1 VVSKIFTIFAA
12 QFTEFGFTG
21 LTTRRIADTHKQKVI
36 VSMHSAMKKSM
47 PLIRPPEE
55 NKTISNFLEHCHRRR
70 YPSKS
75 LIIYAGD
82 KPDVLYYIVEGS
94 VTVLIEDESGHEI
107 VLAYLNAGDFFGEM
121 GLFGEQQNRSA
132 FVRAR
137 SQCEL
142 AEISYARF
150 RQLAESDTK
159 ILFEL
164 AAQMALRLRKT
175 SQKVGDLAFMDVTG
189 RVARTLIDLCKEP
202 DAMTHPDGM
211 QIRITRQELGRIVG
225 CSREMV
231 GRVLK
236 ALEDQELISASGK
249 TIVVFNTR

>member
-1 VVSKIFTIFAA
+1 MANIP
-12 QFTEFGFTG
+12 
-21 LTTRRIADTHKQKVI
+21 
-36 VSMHSAMKKSM
+36 
-47 PLIRPPEE
+47 PLIPPP
-55 NKTISNFLEHCHRRR
+55 TIERFLEHCHRRQ
-70 YPSKS
+70 YPTKS

-82 KPDVLYYIVEGS
+82 KSDVLYYIVEGS
-94 VTVLIEDESGHEI
+94 VTVLIEDENGREI

-121 GLFGEQQNRSA
+121 GLFGEAANRSA

-137 SQCEL
+137 TKCEL
-142 AEISYARF
+142 AEISYGRF
-150 RQLAESDTK
+150 RQLSEKDPD

-164 AAQMALRLRKT
+164 ASQMALRLRKT
-175 SQKVGDLAFMDVTG
+175 SQKVGNLAFMDVTG
-189 RVARTLIDLCKEP
+189 RVARTLMDLSKEP

-236 ALEDQELISASGK
+236 NLEEQNLLTARGK
-249 TIVVFNTR
+249 TIVVFNAR

>member
-1 VVSKIFTIFAA
+1 M
-12 QFTEFGFTG
+12 QN
-21 LTTRRIADTHKQKVI
+21 
-36 VSMHSAMKKSM
+36 AMKQSF
-47 PLIRPPEE
+47 PIARPPEE
-55 NKTISNFLEHCHRRR
+55 NKTIGHFLEHCHRRR
-70 YPSKS
+70 YPAKS

-121 GLFGEQQNRSA
+121 GLFGQEANRSA

-137 SQCEL
+137 TQCEL
-142 AEISYARF
+142 AEISYSRF
-150 RQLAESDTK
+150 RQLAESDPK

-164 AAQMALRLRKT
+164 ASQMALRLRKT

-236 ALEDQELISASGK
+236 ALEEQNLISASGK
-249 TIVVFNTR
+249 TIVVYGTR

>member
-1 VVSKIFTIFAA
+1 VTQVARNNRLGSIK
-12 QFTEFGFTG
+12 
-21 LTTRRIADTHKQKVI
+21 
-36 VSMHSAMKKSM
+36 
-47 PLIRPPEE
+47 PPEE
-55 NKTISNFLEHCHRRR
+55 NKTITHFLEHCHRRR
-70 YPSKS
+70 YPGKS

-82 KPDVLYYIVEGS
+82 TPDVLYYIVDGS

-121 GLFGEQQNRSA
+121 GLFGKESNRSA

-137 SQCEL
+137 TQCEL

-150 RQLAESDTK
+150 RQLAESDPK

-164 AAQMALRLRKT
+164 AAQMALRLRRT

-189 RVARTLIDLCKEP
+189 RVARTLIELCKEP

-236 ALEDQELISASGK
+236 SLEEQSLISASGK

>member
-1 VVSKIFTIFAA
+1 
-12 QFTEFGFTG
+12 
-21 LTTRRIADTHKQKVI
+21 
-36 VSMHSAMKKSM
+36 MHSAMKKSM

-121 GLFGEQQNRSA
+121 GLFGEEPNRSA

-150 RQLAESDTK
+150 RQLTESDPK

-164 AAQMALRLRKT
+164 AGQMALRLRKT

-236 ALEDQELISASGK
+236 SLEDQELISASGK